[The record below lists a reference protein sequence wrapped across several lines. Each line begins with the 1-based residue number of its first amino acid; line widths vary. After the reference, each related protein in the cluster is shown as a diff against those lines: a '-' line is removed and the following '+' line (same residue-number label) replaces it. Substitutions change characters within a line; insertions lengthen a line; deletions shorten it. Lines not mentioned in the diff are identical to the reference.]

1 MVLLMHYINEEIK
14 REFVGCIIVAR
25 GGLDIDLGGFLQK
38 KRMIVERGLNM
49 THNLGQIAQ
58 VCGALLPISILLIR
72 NEDDRNLIIQVY
84 TDYRF
89 LMYRI
94 ARHYFGSNEA
104 DIEDAISST
113 LKNLCQHVEK
123 IRPEN
128 CNNLKAYVL
137 SIIGNVCRRMIM
149 KKNRDDAL
157 CDYSCSEDDIEKI
170 TDANDPF
177 QTVFD
182 HSDAML
188 LLESFDA
195 LSSKER
201 ILIQMRHIDKMEYRE
216 IALELGTTE
225 QAARVALHRAKRH
238 LQTVNL
244 DTEGA
249 ESIFRNCLVYFN
261 CPLNQ

>member
-1 MVLLMHYINEEIK
+1 MV
-14 REFVGCIIVAR
+14 
-25 GGLDIDLGGFLQK
+25 
-38 KRMIVERGLNM
+38 
-49 THNLGQIAQ
+49 HNLEQVAQ
-58 VCGALLPISILLIR
+58 ACGVILPISILFIR

-104 DIEDAISST
+104 DIEDAISTT

-137 SIIGNVCRRMIM
+137 SIIGNVCRRMVM

-201 ILIQMRHIDKMEYRE
+201 ILIQMKHIDKMEYRE
-216 IALELGTTE
+216 IALELGITE
-225 QAARVALHRAKRH
+225 QASRVALHRAKRH

>member
-1 MVLLMHYINEEIK
+1 
-14 REFVGCIIVAR
+14 
-25 GGLDIDLGGFLQK
+25 
-38 KRMIVERGLNM
+38 MIVERGLNM

-137 SIIGNVCRRMIM
+137 SIIGNVCRRMVM

-170 TDANDPF
+170 PDANDPF

-182 HSDAML
+182 HSDATL

-216 IALELGTTE
+216 IALELGITE

-238 LQTVNL
+238 LQRIAMQRKDIL
-244 DTEGA
+244 
-249 ESIFRNCLVYFN
+249 
-261 CPLNQ
+261 